1 MIGFRNVDMAEL
13 LIHTL
18 TERVAITEGHLFRV
32 AFAIFFSSVRLL
44 NSGRPTLPRCFFFPA
59 TRSVYDAV
67 LTWIFRYSS
76 CFLLSLVFS
85 PHHHLLSF
93 GSRGFDVLRGPAF
106 VPLGIHHHLFEN
118 LRRMGHHCHGRKR
131 LSRADRKSFACFW
144 AKSFAGCAFH
154 PWTGG
159 DGCGCLCPGDRGLNW

>member
-67 LTWIFRYSS
+67 LTWIFRVLI
-76 CFLLSLVFS
+76 LLSPLSGFQ
-85 PHHHLLSF
+85 PHHLLSF

-106 VPLGIHHHLFEN
+106 VPSGIHHHLFEN
-118 LRRMGHHCHGRKR
+118 LRRKGITATDGNDCPGQTAKV
-131 LSRADRKSFACFW
+131 FACFW
-144 AKSFAGCAFH
+144 AKSFAGCTFH
-154 PWTGG
+154 LDWRRRLWLSLPPATGA
-159 DGCGCLCPGDRGLNW
+159 